1 MATFHKDASLTGCI
15 AGRDHIMNRTNATA
29 ATAIAAKAT
38 WAIVAA
44 LLLTSAA
51 MTTSIAA
58 ETVVHVGLVRSITSG
73 VTLDAIEKG
82 YFKEVGIKVETDPL
96 DTSANSIALLS
107 QNKFDLIEGG
117 ISAGYF
123 NGLEKDLPITMVMD
137 RVSTPIGHNLMLRP
151 DLAGQITDVKQL
163 KGKVIGTNG
172 AGSVSTYEIGK
183 LLELGGLTIKDVEL
197 KILPFPQYAIAF
209 ANKAIDAALVIPP
222 WTPQYAA
229 DKIAVPFLDSDKLIK
244 PTPMTIAVVMMNT
257 DWSKKNTEVARNYF
271 VAYMRAV
278 RDYCQAFHNGPSRKE
293 FVDML
298 VRTGAET
305 RPQILNDPKA
315 WPARSAA
322 GSINVASMLDMQD
335 WYVANKFSTA
345 KFPAERLVDSTFA
358 DYAVKKLGPFV
369 VDNKDS
375 KFEGCR

>member
-1 MATFHKDASLTGCI
+1 MGCTS
-15 AGRDHIMNRTNATA
+15 GRGHIMNRAGATA
-29 ATAIAAKAT
+29 ASVIAATAVWRIT
-38 WAIVAA
+38 AAA
-44 LLLTSAA
+44 LVASVVI
-51 MTTSIAA
+51 TTSYAA
-58 ETVVHVGLVRSITSG
+58 ETTIHVGLVRSITNG

-82 YFKEVGIKVETDPL
+82 YFKEFGIKVETDLL
-96 DTSANSIALLS
+96 DTTANSIALLS

-151 DLAGQITDVKQL
+151 DLVGQITDVKQL

-183 LLELGGLTIKDVEL
+183 LLELGGLTIRDVDL

-222 WTPQYAA
+222 WTPQYTA
-229 DKIAVPFLDSDKLIK
+229 DKIAVPFLNSDKLIK

-257 DWSKKNTEVARNYF
+257 DWSKKNPDVARNYF

-278 RDYCQAFHNGPSRKE
+278 RDYCQAYHDGPSRKE

-298 VRTGAET
+298 VRTKAET
-305 RPQILNDPKA
+305 RPQILDDPKA
-315 WPARSAA
+315 WPARSPE
-322 GSINVASMLDMQD
+322 GKINVASMMDMQD

-345 KFPAERLVDSTFA
+345 KFPAERVVDSTFA
-358 DYAVKKLGPFV
+358 DYAAQKLGPFEL
-369 VDNKDS
+369 DNKSS
-375 KFEGCR
+375 KLEGCR

>member
-1 MATFHKDASLTGCI
+1 MNRANATSAKAIATK
-15 AGRDHIMNRTNATA
+15 AGRAIGA
-29 ATAIAAKAT
+29 A
-38 WAIVAA
+38 V
-44 LLLTSAA
+44 LLSCAA
-51 MTTSIAA
+51 MTTAVAA

-82 YFKEVGIKVETDPL
+82 YFKEVGIKVETEQL
-96 DTSANSIALLS
+96 DTTANSIALLS

-151 DLAGQITDVKQL
+151 DLAGIITDVKQL

-183 LLELGGLTIKDVEL
+183 LLELGGLSIKDVDL
-197 KILPFPQYAIAF
+197 KILPFPQYAVAF

-222 WTPQYAA
+222 WTPQYTA
-229 DKIAVPFLDSDKLIK
+229 DKIAVPFLASDDLIK
-244 PTPMTIAVVMMNT
+244 PSPMTIAVVMMNT
-257 DWSKKNTEVARNYF
+257 DWSKKNADVARNYF
-271 VAYMRAV
+271 VAYMRAA
-278 RDYCQAFHNGPSRKE
+278 RDYCQAYHGGPSRKE

-315 WPARSAA
+315 WPARS
-322 GSINVASMLDMQD
+322 GDGKINIASMMDMQD

-345 KFPAERLVDSTFA
+345 KLPAERVVDSTYA
-358 DYAVKKLGPFV
+358 DYAAKKLGPFV
-369 VDNKDS
+369 LENKDS
-375 KFEGCR
+375 KLSGCR

>member
-1 MATFHKDASLTGCI
+1 
-15 AGRDHIMNRTNATA
+15 MNWANATA
-29 ATAIAAKAT
+29 AKAIAAKAT
-38 WAIVAA
+38 WAIGAA
-44 LLLTSAA
+44 VLSHCAA
-51 MTTSIAA
+51 MTTAIAA

-82 YFKEVGIKVETDPL
+82 YFKEVGIKVETEPL

-151 DLAGQITDVKQL
+151 DLAGKITDVKQL

-197 KILPFPQYAIAF
+197 EDPAVPAICHRVRQQGDRRRARHP
-209 ANKAIDAALVIPP
+209 AVDAAVCRR
-222 WTPQYAA
+222 Q
-229 DKIAVPFLDSDKLIK
+229 DRGAVPGFGRSHQADPDDHRGRHDEHRLVEEECRRGAQLFRRLHARACA
-244 PTPMTIAVVMMNT
+244 TIA
-257 DWSKKNTEVARNYF
+257 KPIIAALRARNSSTCWC
-271 VAYMRAV
+271 APAPR
-278 RDYCQAFHNGPSRKE
+278 RGRKSSTI
-293 FVDML
+293 
-298 VRTGAET
+298 RKRGRHAA
-305 RPQILNDPKA
+305 RPA
-315 WPARSAA
+315 
-322 GSINVASMLDMQD
+322 SINIASMLDMQD

-345 KFPAERLVDSTFA
+345 KFPAERLVDSTYA

-369 VDNKDS
+369 VENKDS
-375 KFEGCR
+375 KLAGCR